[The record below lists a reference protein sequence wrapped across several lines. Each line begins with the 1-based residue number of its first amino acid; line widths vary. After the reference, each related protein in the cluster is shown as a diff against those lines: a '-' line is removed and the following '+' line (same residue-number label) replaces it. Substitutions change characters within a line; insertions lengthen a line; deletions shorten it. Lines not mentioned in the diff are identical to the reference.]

1 MTRTN
6 DVGLRLAAALIGAV
20 TLLPAHGAS
29 PATPKANAVVRQE
42 NPRTVPA
49 DLAARLKALYPATR
63 IGALSATPWPGVY
76 EVVMGAN
83 IAYTDRT
90 GRRFLFGHLY
100 DMQARRDLTAER
112 TQRIAQI
119 DFASLPLAD
128 AITEKRGSG
137 KYAFAVFSD
146 PDCPYC
152 RKLEAAME
160 QLQDVTVH
168 TFVMPLASLHPEA
181 TTKAIAIWCADD
193 RLAAWRTA
201 MRDGTA
207 PPAID
212 CDHPI
217 TRNVALGERLGITG
231 TPTLIAA
238 DGRVLQGAATTA
250 QLDAWLKGGATS
262 AAPRDTPTKRLAR

>member
-6 DVGLRLAAALIGAV
+6 DVVLKLATALLAATTV
-20 TLLPAHGAS
+20 LPAHA
-29 PATPKANAVVRQE
+29 ATPTATRAKVGAKQE
-42 NPRTVPA
+42 KPLAVPA
-49 DLAARLKALYPATR
+49 DLAARLKSLYPATR

-90 GRRFLFGHLY
+90 GRHFLFGHLY

-128 AITEKRGSG
+128 AITETRGTG
-137 KYAFAVFSD
+137 KYTFAVFSD

-160 QLQDVTVH
+160 ALQDVTVH

-181 TTKAIAIWCADD
+181 TAKAIAIWCADD
-193 RLAAWRTA
+193 RLSAWHTA
-201 MRDGTA
+201 MRDGAA

-250 QLDAWLKGGATS
+250 QLEAWLKGGATS
-262 AAPRDTPTKRLAR
+262 AASRDTPIKRLAR